1 MSYEQKEKFLSKTS
15 YTSSSCSSNS
25 EDEDEFEYEKRSR
38 MGPQGANAECDICG
52 SSILVKAV
60 STDSGVSN
68 LCWRHRVAN
77 ACTIQVE

>member
-1 MSYEQKEKFLSKTS
+1 MLNIAPFSIAQQVEIMHVRVVKLQ
-15 YTSSSCSSNS
+15 
-25 EDEDEFEYEKRSR
+25 
-38 MGPQGANAECDICG
+38 ECDICG

>member
-1 MSYEQKEKFLSKTS
+1 MLNIAPLSIAQYVEIIMHVRVVKL
-15 YTSSSCSSNS
+15 
-25 EDEDEFEYEKRSR
+25 
-38 MGPQGANAECDICG
+38 QECDICG